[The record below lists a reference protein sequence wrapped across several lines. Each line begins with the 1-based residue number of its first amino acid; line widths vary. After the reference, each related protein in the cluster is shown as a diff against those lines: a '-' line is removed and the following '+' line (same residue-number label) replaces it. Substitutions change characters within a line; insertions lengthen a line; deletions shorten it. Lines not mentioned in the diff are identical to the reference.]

1 MRDIQSMKE
10 LQSPFNKAQQYMT
23 TPKSYTAPNNDIT
36 KANNKESSKSDSSV
50 SKQTSDLNNHQADNK
65 AQDTNIDNS
74 QMSLNDQDA
83 QKKATPKEDTSS
95 FSLTDYFKKK
105 AREKMMNQISSSTQD
120 NPDAAQQPADNSP
133 SATNPKKSPKLS
145 PPNNTLAPPVPNK
158 AEPKFAQSK
167 MPKFSMP
174 KANISIPKPRMR

>member
-1 MRDIQSMKE
+1 MKQ
-10 LQSPFNKAQQYMT
+10 LQSPFNKAQ
-23 TPKSYTAPNNDIT
+23 SYTTTQHSYTSSNNDS
-36 KANNKESSKSDSSV
+36 ANSLNKETARSDNKNA
-50 SKQTSDLNNHQADNK
+50 KQTSDLNNHQADNK

-145 PPNNTLAPPVPNK
+145 PPNNTLAPPTPNK